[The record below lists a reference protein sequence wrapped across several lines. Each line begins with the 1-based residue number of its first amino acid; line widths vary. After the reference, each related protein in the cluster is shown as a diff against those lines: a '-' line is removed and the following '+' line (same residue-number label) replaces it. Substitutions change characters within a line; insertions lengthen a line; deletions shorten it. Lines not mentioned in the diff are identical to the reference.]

1 MQTLAYF
8 MIGSP
13 TETLQD
19 IQQTFKIAAWL
30 NPDFIHL
37 TILTPFPGTPIYR
50 DGLEKG
56 IIKKDYWREF
66 AVNLN
71 KDFQP
76 PCWEEK
82 FTCRALEQLV
92 VKGYKQFYTRPA
104 YILKRLFSIR
114 SFGEFKRKATAGLKV
129 LFMRP
134 RGAGSLKRPFGPS

>member
-13 TETLQD
+13 TETLED

-50 DGLEKG
+50 EGLENG

-66 AVNLN
+66 ARNLPE
-71 KDFQP
+71 DFQP
-76 PCWEEK
+76 PHWEEN
-82 FTCRALEQLV
+82 FTRQALEHLII
-92 VKGYKQFYTRPA
+92 KGYKQFYTRPS

-114 SFGEFKRKATAGLKV
+114 SFGEFKRKSAAGLKV
-129 LFMRP
+129 LLMKK
-134 RGAGSLKRPFGPS
+134 SK